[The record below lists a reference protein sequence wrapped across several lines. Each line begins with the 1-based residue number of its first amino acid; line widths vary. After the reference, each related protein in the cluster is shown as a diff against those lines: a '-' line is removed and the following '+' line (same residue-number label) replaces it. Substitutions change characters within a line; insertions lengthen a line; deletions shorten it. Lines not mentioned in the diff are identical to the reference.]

1 MGAARA
7 AGHDAAAPTP
17 PRRAY
22 TAPLA
27 PRAPVSIRGSS
38 NGHRDHADH
47 RDYRD
52 HSDYRDYRS
61 HRERPTDP
69 NDPRNVLAAAAA
81 EAAAA
86 AADFGTSPK
95 SDVSS
100 VAGSNVGSAVGSAV
114 GSNVGSNIG
123 SYMPPSAANG
133 EAIETLY
140 THPAVKILSFNAG
153 PRINLDNI
161 GSSASRAAAGR
172 NRRSTSTAGIEDDI
186 PPGTLA
192 WSSQF
197 DRTIAIGALSIYRA
211 PGSVAFLSC
220 GSALQP
226 ILPKSQ
232 CWCIDEESSKFILQI
247 RRPQYWRIEVPVGDD
262 GENDERAHRLR
273 EVLEHILQFEKTP
286 CPFKRDFTVE
296 LPEQQ
301 TPLKK
306 KPWTPVKR
314 PDSDVS
320 LAGPAHP
327 KLQTPQPHP
336 ERQVTSPAPL
346 PEEGEDEPV
355 SLTPAPRKPHGQEP
369 PSAQRTE
376 FTRKEWL
383 AMLEAE
389 KKKGNDHPLDEFGR
403 KLVPTLVA
411 EHEQRIS
418 DLKASE
424 IEVNKMG
431 VPWHDNGTGMPHP
444 GGEGESKPRR
454 ERTMSLT
461 SDVPTSTRAAWPS
474 IDGRW
479 HEESDQ
485 STTADSNSPFNSLRS
500 WLSSSKTVTSATSPP
515 SSTGDDVP
523 PSLTSLY
530 TNNDQQQPPRT
541 RHRATTSSISVSN
554 RAGLQPAVNIIA
566 PAHLRNINVSGRVSG
581 GATTR
586 MEAMQL
592 IPGSIMYRV
601 LEMLLAPPAY
611 LMSLMLKIAARILK
625 GEWRGSALG
634 TNTDTGENISAQWD
648 YSDVVDPFG
657 RRGAALRRSGS
668 TKRADKPTSYTEADV
683 DVYTDDENGDSD
695 EDDGNT
701 ARCFSSSSKT
711 RAGNETETL
720 SDVGGD
726 PIVYRRRWN
735 VD

>member
-1 MGAARA
+1 MN
-7 AGHDAAAPTP
+7 
-17 PRRAY
+17 
-22 TAPLA
+22 
-27 PRAPVSIRGSS
+27 IRGGGSS
-38 NGHRDHADH
+38 NGYRDHADH
-47 RDYRD
+47 RD

-69 NDPRNVLAAAAA
+69 NDPRYVLAAAAA

-100 VAGSNVGSAVGSAV
+100 VAGSNVGSTVGSAVGSAV
-114 GSNVGSNIG
+114 GSNVGSNLG
-123 SYMPPSAANG
+123 SYAPPSAAKG

-140 THPAVKILSFNAG
+140 THPAVKIFSFNAG

-197 DRTIAIGALSIYRA
+197 DRTIAVGALSIYRA

-232 CWCIDEESSKFILQI
+232 CWCIDEESSKFVLQI
-247 RRPQYWRIEVPVGDD
+247 RRPQYWRIEVPVGDN

-273 EVLEHILQFEKTP
+273 EVLDHILQFEKTP

-301 TPLKK
+301 TPTKK

-314 PDSDVS
+314 PESDVS
-320 LAGPAHP
+320 AVGPSNSRTAA
-327 KLQTPQPHP
+327 PHP
-336 ERQVTSPAPL
+336 HLERQATAPATL
-346 PEEGEDEPV
+346 TEEAEHEPA
-355 SLTPAPRKPHGQEP
+355 STTPAAPKTPAQDP
-369 PSAQRTE
+369 PTTQRTE

-389 KKKGNDHPLDEFGR
+389 KKKGNDHPLDEYGR
-403 KLVPTLVA
+403 RLVPTLVA

-431 VPWHDNGTGMPHP
+431 VPWHDNGTGMLPP
-444 GGEGESKPRR
+444 NGEGSSKPRR

-461 SDVPTSTRAAWPS
+461 SDIPTSTRAAWPS

-500 WLSSSKTVTSATSPP
+500 WLSTNKTVTSAPSPP

-530 TNNDQQQPPRT
+530 INNEQQQPPRI
-541 RHRATTSSISVSN
+541 RHRATTSLSVSN
-554 RAGLQPAVNIIA
+554 HPGIQPAVNIIA
-566 PAHLRNINVSGRVSG
+566 PTHLRNLNNSGR
-581 GATTR
+581 ATTR
-586 MEAMQL
+586 LEAMQR

-601 LEMLLAPPAY
+601 FEMMLAPPAF
-611 LMSLMLKIAARILK
+611 LMSMMLKIAARILK
-625 GEWRGSALG
+625 GEWRGEAKG
-634 TNTDTGENISAQWD
+634 KNTDTGESIQAQWD
-648 YSDVVDPFG
+648 YSDVRDPFG
-657 RRGAALRRSGS
+657 RRSAALRRSNNKTNK
-668 TKRADKPTSYTEADV
+668 TKRVDRPNSYTEADV
-683 DVYTDDENGDSD
+683 DVYTDDENSDVDS

-701 ARCFSSSSKT
+701 ARCFSSGNV
-711 RAGNETETL
+711 RAGHETETL
-720 SDVGGD
+720 SDVGND

>member
-1 MGAARA
+1 M
-7 AGHDAAAPTP
+7 
-17 PRRAY
+17 
-22 TAPLA
+22 
-27 PRAPVSIRGSS
+27 
-38 NGHRDHADH
+38 
-47 RDYRD
+47 
-52 HSDYRDYRS
+52 
-61 HRERPTDP
+61 
-69 NDPRNVLAAAAA
+69 LAAAAA

-86 AADFGTSPK
+86 ASDFGTSPK

-100 VAGSNVGSAVGSAV
+100 VAGSAVGSAV
-114 GSNVGSNIG
+114 GSNVGSNLG
-123 SYMPPSAANG
+123 SYLPPSAANG

-172 NRRSTSTAGIEDDI
+172 NRRSTSTAGIEDEI

-273 EVLEHILQFEKTP
+273 EVLDHILQFEKTP

-320 LAGPAHP
+320 HVGPAHP
-327 KLQTPQPHP
+327 KLHTPQPHP
-336 ERQVTSPAPL
+336 ERQVVSPPTL
-346 PEEGEDEPV
+346 PEEGEHEHEHEHEPV
-355 SLTPAPRKPHGQEP
+355 SPTPAPHKPPQQEP

-389 KKKGNDHPLDEFGR
+389 KKKGNDHPVDEYGQR
-403 KLVPTLVA
+403 LVPTLVA

-431 VPWHDNGTGMPHP
+431 VPWHDTGSGMMPHP
-444 GGEGESKPRR
+444 GGEGASKPRH

-461 SDVPTSTRAAWPS
+461 SDIPTSTRAAWPS

-485 STTADSNSPFNSLRS
+485 STTADPNSPFNSLRS
-500 WLSSSKTVTSATSPP
+500 WLSSSKTVTSAPSPP

-523 PSLTSLY
+523 PSLTALY
-530 TNNDQQQPPRT
+530 TNNEQQQQPPPRT

-566 PAHLRNINVSGRVSG
+566 PAHLRNINVAGRVVSGRV
-581 GATTR
+581 TTR

-601 LEMLLAPPAY
+601 FEMLLAPPAY
-611 LMSLMLKIAARILK
+611 LMSLMLKIAARIIK

-657 RRGAALRRSGS
+657 LRGAALRRSRS
-668 TKRADKPTSYTEADV
+668 TKRADKPASYAEAEADV
-683 DVYTDDENGDSD
+683 DSD
-695 EDDGNT
+695 DDGKT
-701 ARCFSSSSKT
+701 ARGVSSSSKT
-711 RAGNETETL
+711 RPGNETETL